1 MVTRYIDL
9 GLVQMYVTTLETC
22 TEPGCGQTDL
32 KMAAIAIMT
41 AKVYLSL
48 QKDEFN
54 HVLTSF
60 CRYKSNKTF
69 TAFTWDRLE
78 VFVLRD
84 SEMFV
89 SNLRRHEISVCS
101 VISDQQLLSQV
112 TSS

>member
-9 GLVQMYVTTLETC
+9 GLVQMYVTTSETS
-22 TEPGCGQTDL
+22 TEPGCGQTDY
-32 KMAAIAIMT
+32 KMAAIMT

-78 VFVLRD
+78 VFVLRG

-89 SNLRRHEISVCS
+89 SNLRRHEISVRS